1 MRKKINVNQ
10 LDDYEELE
18 MVKLDKN
25 IIINRG
31 GATLPF

>member
-1 MRKKINVNQ
+1 MRRKINVVQ

-18 MVKLDKN
+18 MTTTDDG

-31 GATLPF
+31 GITLPF

>member
-1 MRKKINVNQ
+1 MRKKINVVQ

-18 MVKLDKN
+18 MATLDN
-25 IIINRG
+25 GTIINRG